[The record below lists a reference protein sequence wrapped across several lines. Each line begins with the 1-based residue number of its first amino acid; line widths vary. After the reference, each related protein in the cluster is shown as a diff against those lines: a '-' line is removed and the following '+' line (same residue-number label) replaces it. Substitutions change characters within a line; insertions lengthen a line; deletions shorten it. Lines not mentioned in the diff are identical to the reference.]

1 MVIWCEI
8 LGCLDRKQNERTRDG
23 WTTEMSHEG
32 ILFSI
37 ELPPVYSNLID
48 TNQLISRLL
57 TRANC
62 VQSSIDREIHQ
73 SEMEICVADV
83 FSWERFRCRIYF
95 LAIFSRSEQKKI
107 EESDRRLFLDL
118 VLGCLRFRR
127 SPKRPDGSNSKF

>member
-1 MVIWCEI
+1 
-8 LGCLDRKQNERTRDG
+8 
-23 WTTEMSHEG
+23 MSHEG

-48 TNQLISRLL
+48 TNHLISRLL

-62 VQSSIDREIHQ
+62 VKSSIDREIHQ

-107 EESDRRLFLDL
+107 EESDMRPFLDL
-118 VLGCLRFRR
+118 VPGLVESDGGAVNSVWIELLAIEIVSRGKIR
-127 SPKRPDGSNSKF
+127 SP